1 MVIVTNLAADLAY
14 VAVDPRVREGRSS

>member
-14 VAVDPRVREGRSS
+14 VAVDSRVREGRSS